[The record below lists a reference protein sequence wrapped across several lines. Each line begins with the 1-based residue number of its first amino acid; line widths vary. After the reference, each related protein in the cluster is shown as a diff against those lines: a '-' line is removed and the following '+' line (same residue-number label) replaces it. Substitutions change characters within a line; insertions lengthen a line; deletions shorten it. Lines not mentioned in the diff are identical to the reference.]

1 MLAAVNSVG
10 KSSLKFTNMSRIGK
24 KPVLLPAG
32 VDATVD
38 QGLVT
43 VKGPKGTLV
52 VRLADDVSVT
62 SEADP
67 RALVVSVKHET
78 NVSERAL
85 WGLFR
90 QLLQN
95 AVEGV
100 QKPFEKSL
108 EFVGVGYKV
117 ALEGRTV
124 MMDLGFSHRVPFALP
139 EGMEAKVDKQIL
151 TLTGIDKY
159 LVGETAARI
168 RRIRPPEPYKGKG
181 VKYTDEVIRRKA
193 GKTAK

>member
-1 MLAAVNSVG
+1 
-10 KSSLKFTNMSRIGK
+10 MSRIGK
-24 KPVLLPAG
+24 KPVLLPSG
-32 VDATVD
+32 VDATIGE
-38 QGLVT
+38 GLVT
-43 VKGPKGTLV
+43 VKGPKGSLD
-52 VRLADDVSVT
+52 VRLAEHVVV
-62 SEADP
+62 ELQAEP
-67 RALVVSVKHET
+67 RAVLVSVKDE
-78 NVSERAL
+78 NKVDDRAL

-95 AVEGV
+95 AVDGV

-117 ALEGRTV
+117 ALEGGVV
-124 MMDLGFSHRVPFALP
+124 MMDLGFSHRVPFTLP
-139 EGMEAKVDKQIL
+139 EGIEAKVEKQIL
-151 TLTGIDKY
+151 TLTGISKY

>member
-1 MLAAVNSVG
+1 
-10 KSSLKFTNMSRIGK
+10 MSRIGK
-24 KPVLLPAG
+24 KPVLLPNG
-32 VDATVD
+32 VDATVE

-43 VKGPKGTLV
+43 VKGPKGTIPMAV
-52 VRLADDVSVT
+52 AEHVSIT
-62 SEADP
+62 MQADP
-67 RALVVSVKHET
+67 RALMV
-78 NVSERAL
+78 NVEREDNVRQRAL

-95 AVEGV
+95 AVDGV
-100 QKPFEKSL
+100 QKPFAKAL

-117 ALEGRTV
+117 ALEGRVV
-124 MMDLGFSHRVPFALP
+124 MMDLGFSHRVPFELP
-139 EGMEAKVDKQIL
+139 AGIEAAVEKQVL

-181 VKYTDEVIRRKA
+181 VKYVDEVVRRKA
-193 GKTAK
+193 GKTAKS

>member
-1 MLAAVNSVG
+1 
-10 KSSLKFTNMSRIGK
+10 MSRIGK
-24 KPVLLPAG
+24 KPVLLPSG
-32 VDATVD
+32 VDATVE

-43 VKGPKGTLV
+43 VKGPKGTV
-52 VRLADDVSVT
+52 AVTLAEHVTVTLQAEPRSLLVSV
-62 SEADP
+62 E
-67 RALVVSVKHET
+67 REE
-78 NVSERAL
+78 NVDQRAL

-117 ALEGRTV
+117 ALEGRKV
-124 MMDLGFSHRVPFALP
+124 MMDLGFSHRVPFDLP
-139 EGMEAKVDKQIL
+139 EGIEAKVDKQIL

-193 GKTAK
+193 GKTAKS